1 MLFATIFVLVGVA
14 VWVAAGVLLYFRRK
28 TLQKTEAMRRVE
40 TSRAADVSR
49 MTPGEPVEV
58 TGTLRCG
65 SPLTSEMAR
74 HTCAYYHSRVIREY
88 EERYRDSEGRSRTS
102 RRSETVAS
110 SERFAPFVV
119 EDESGKVG
127 VHGEGAEVDALEIIN
142 RFERDPG
149 SGSSITLGGFT
160 VSLGGGDRTIGY
172 RYVESVLNP
181 DAPVYVLGVVRP
193 DGEIGAPGEDGEGR
207 FIISY
212 RSEAELEKKF
222 KREARVQALISAG
235 LFLFGAIFVAVGVA
249 AATGA
254 FGLS

>member
-1 MLFATIFVLVGVA
+1 MLFAVVFILVGVA
-14 VWVAAGVLLYFRRK
+14 VWVAAGVLLYFRSK
-28 TLQKTEAMRRVE
+28 TLSKTEAMRKVE

-49 MTPGEPVEV
+49 LRPGDPVEV

-65 SPLTSEMAR
+65 SPLTSEMAE

-88 EERYRDSEGRSRTS
+88 EDRSRDSEGRTRTQ

-119 EDESGKVG
+119 EDESGTVG
-127 VHGEGAEVDALEIIN
+127 VHGEGAEVDGLEVMN
-142 RFERDPG
+142 RFERDPEG
-149 SGSSITLGGFT
+149 GSSITLGGFT
-160 VSLGGGDRTIGY
+160 VYLGGGDRTIGY

-181 DAPVYVLGVVRP
+181 DAPVYVLGVVRQ

-222 KREARVQALISAG
+222 RRDARVQALISAG

-254 FGLS
+254 FGA